1 MNIVTTVTV
10 KREHKQLMKKFRN
23 KIIIVNYQP
32 SFKIIKFCKHN
43 LKMVLRQSKKIV
55 SFYEVITLLPFSF
68 FQLNHIDLS
77 RSHTFTLSQAMF
89 VTNSENHF

>member
-43 LKMVLRQSKKIV
+43 LKMVLRQSKKIYTRAGPPTIFNWERKSV
-55 SFYEVITLLPFSF
+55 NNVIT
-68 FQLNHIDLS
+68 HS
-77 RSHTFTLSQAMF
+77 R
-89 VTNSENHF
+89 